1 MKTELKASHVLQAA
15 AWAEAGVKSE
25 KRIRDTIVPG
35 LCIRIRGR
43 SAAWHLMTRTQS
55 IQLAA
60 IDELS
65 VKEARER
72 ARSVFQETK
81 PKIKRAV
88 AAMLEA
94 GIPPVDANLIAR
106 GIPIDPTDKW
116 VGTWAWS
123 KAMGEFL
130 VTKAEELSPNWF
142 RQFRGFARDNVFFPL
157 EERALAK
164 LEFAHLD
171 AIRQE
176 VRATYSATRA
186 SRVMSAAIDMLDWIW
201 KEHRSEAGLQKL
213 QYPWWR
219 DLSLKQKEGTARLVP
234 SVDNLV
240 RTIAA
245 LQREPDLKSVHI
257 RIVHFVVITA
267 QRIDQVCSLKRSNV
281 ERNPD
286 GSGIVH
292 WTAKDMKGREPHAIW
307 IPKEGAELIAG
318 EGDYAFPADRDGRRP
333 VRPSVI
339 NRWLSNLWGRP
350 STKPKTERIG
360 KPGPK
365 PGVGA
370 LPAVLKQ
377 AGIPYWT
384 PHAVRSVFAT
394 VLIDAMQDSAASA
407 ILAHKRPK
415 SLRLPDRPA
424 EAAGAEEVTLRFY
437 NRSQRLPLK
446 KAGMETWV
454 ATLDAAH
461 SKLCDVKVN
470 DPKSFGPRNEVE
482 RKSEL
487 IGISPTITV
496 R

>member
-1 MKTELKASHVLQAA
+1 MKTELKSAHLVQAI
-15 AWAEAGVKSE
+15 AWAEEGVEAE

-55 IQLAA
+55 IRLAA
-60 IDELS
+60 VDELS
-65 VKEARER
+65 VKDARER
-72 ARSVFQETK
+72 ARSVLQETK

-116 VGTWAWS
+116 VGTWTWS
-123 KAMGEFL
+123 KGMGEFL

-142 RQFRGFARDNVFFPL
+142 RQFRRFALDDVFFPL
-157 EERALAK
+157 EARALAK

-176 VRATYSATRA
+176 VRTTYSATRA

-219 DLSLKQKEGTARLVP
+219 DLSLKQKTGRPRFVP

-240 RTIAA
+240 RTISA
-245 LQREPDLKSVHI
+245 LEREPDLKSVHVK
-257 RIVHFVVITA
+257 IVHFVVATA
-267 QRIDQVCSLKRSNV
+267 QRIDQVCSLKRSQVQN
-281 ERNPD
+281 NPD
-286 GSGIVH
+286 RSAIVH
-292 WTAKDMKGREPHAIW
+292 WTAKDMKGRQPHAIW
-307 IPKEGAELIAG
+307 IPKEVARLIAN
-318 EGDYAFPADRDGRRP
+318 EGNYAFPADQDGRRP

-339 NRWLSNLWGRP
+339 NRWLGNLWGTT
-350 STKPKTERIG
+350 STKPKVERKG
-360 KPGPK
+360 RPGPK
-365 PGVGA
+365 PGYRA
-370 LPAVLKQ
+370 LPPVLKE

-394 VLIDAMQDSAASA
+394 VLIDAMQDAAASA

-415 SLRLPDRPA
+415 SVPLPERPA
-424 EAAGAEEVTLRFY
+424 DTARAEDVTLRFY
-437 NRSQRLPLK
+437 SRSQRLPLK
-446 KAGMETWV
+446 QAGME
-454 ATLDAAH
+454 
-461 SKLCDVKVN
+461 
-470 DPKSFGPRNEVE
+470 
-482 RKSEL
+482 
-487 IGISPTITV
+487 
-496 R
+496 

>member
-1 MKTELKASHVLQAA
+1 MKTELKAAHVLQAA
-15 AWAEAGVKSE
+15 AWGEAGVKSE

-55 IQLAA
+55 IRLAA

-65 VKEARER
+65 VKDARER
-72 ARSVFQETK
+72 ARSVLQETK

-88 AAMLEA
+88 AAMLGA

-116 VGTWAWS
+116 VGTWTWS
-123 KAMGEFL
+123 KAMSEFL
-130 VTKAEELSPNWF
+130 VTKATELSPNWL
-142 RQFRGFARDNVFFPL
+142 RQFRGLARDDVFFRL
-157 EERALAK
+157 EERPLAK

-171 AIRQE
+171 AVRQE
-176 VRATYSATRA
+176 VRTTYSAIRA
-186 SRVMSAAIDMLDWIW
+186 SRVMSAAIEMLDWIW
-201 KEHRSEAGLQKL
+201 KEHRSEAGPQKL

-219 DLSLKQKEGTARLVP
+219 DLSLKQKGGRQRFVP

-245 LQREPDLKSVHI
+245 LEREPNLKSVHVK
-257 RIVHFVVITA
+257 IVHFIVTTA
-267 QRIDQVCSLKRSNV
+267 QRIDQVCSLKRSQV
-281 ERNPD
+281 QHNPD
-286 GSGIVH
+286 GSAIVH
-292 WTAKDMKGREPHAIW
+292 WTAKDMKGRQPHAIW
-307 IPKEGAELIAG
+307 IPAKAAELITR
-318 EGDYAFPADRDGRRP
+318 EGDYAFPADREGHRP

-350 STKPKTERIG
+350 STKPKAERDG

-377 AGIPYWT
+377 SGIPYWT

-407 ILAHKRPK
+407 ILGG
-415 SLRLPDRPA
+415 SL
-424 EAAGAEEVTLRFY
+424 LR
-437 NRSQRLPLK
+437 NS
-446 KAGMETWV
+446 
-454 ATLDAAH
+454 
-461 SKLCDVKVN
+461 
-470 DPKSFGPRNEVE
+470 
-482 RKSEL
+482 
-487 IGISPTITV
+487 ISAV
-496 R
+496 